1 MYPGYILAKI
11 LATYWLYTGYILSI
25 YRYEHPV
32 KGQGIYAYVTLM
44 QDTEYSPEL
53 KKELVKTVRG
63 HIGAFAAPDV
73 IHWAPGKPPQL
84 SIPPLSTPLTPRPLF
99 FTPNTLE
106 GKLGSKSTAKSIQKG
121 PLYQRPS
128 RSHKSP

>member
-1 MYPGYILAKI
+1 MLSQC
-11 LATYWLYTGYILSI
+11 LYAMKQTVCAVH
-25 YRYEHPV
+25 RYEHPV

-73 IHWAPGKPPQL
+73 IHWAPGG
-84 SIPPLSTPLTPRPLF
+84 SPPLP
-99 FTPNTLE
+99 
-106 GKLGSKSTAKSIQKG
+106 
-121 PLYQRPS
+121 YCCHPS
-128 RSHKSP
+128 

>member
-1 MYPGYILAKI
+1 M
-11 LATYWLYTGYILSI
+11 
-25 YRYEHPV
+25 

-73 IHWAPGKPPQL
+73 IHWAPGKRPFSIADINFLQSRAWKLLL
-84 SIPPLSTPLTPRPLF
+84 SSANEF
-99 FTPNTLE
+99 
-106 GKLGSKSTAKSIQKG
+106 
-121 PLYQRPS
+121 
-128 RSHKSP
+128 

>member
-1 MYPGYILAKI
+1 MHYYKHAWQHACYQANHCDSHYLG
-11 LATYWLYTGYILSI
+11 G
-25 YRYEHPV
+25 RYDHPV

-73 IHWAPGKPPQL
+73 IHWAPGGTRCLTKNYMYPNPQPLLMPVAVHL
-84 SIPPLSTPLTPRPLF
+84 SCAEPALLVNAALVF
-99 FTPNTLE
+99 
-106 GKLGSKSTAKSIQKG
+106 GSFC
-121 PLYQRPS
+121 P
-128 RSHKSP
+128 

>member
-1 MYPGYILAKI
+1 MSSPCMSGAVC
-11 LATYWLYTGYILSI
+11 
-25 YRYEHPV
+25 RYEHPV

-73 IHWAPGKPPQL
+73 IHWAPGTLPYPSL
-84 SIPPLSTPLTPRPLF
+84 PSPLYTVPLF
-99 FTPNTLE
+99 N
-106 GKLGSKSTAKSIQKG
+106 KG
-121 PLYQRPS
+121 P
-128 RSHKSP
+128 

>member
-1 MYPGYILAKI
+1 MSGA
-11 LATYWLYTGYILSI
+11 SVC
-25 YRYEHPV
+25 RYEHPV

-73 IHWAPGKPPQL
+73 IHWAPGRPPPDTQAL
-84 SIPPLSTPLTPRPLF
+84 H
-99 FTPNTLE
+99 
-106 GKLGSKSTAKSIQKG
+106 AKAS
-121 PLYQRPS
+121 
-128 RSHKSP
+128 